1 MKDKVVIVTGAFGA
15 LGQGVVTHLASLG
28 ASLALLDA
36 AAAAP
41 ASLAG
46 LGEQHLV
53 LAGVDLSNAAA
64 TDAAVLQVAAR
75 FGGLDGLVNVAGGF
89 RWETI
94 AGGSPDTWDLMY
106 TLNIKT
112 ALNACRAALPLLK
125 ARGGGRI
132 VNIGAGAAARAGL
145 GMGAYA
151 ASKAGLQRLTEALA
165 EECKDL
171 GINVNAIL
179 PSTIDTPANRRDMP
193 DADPARWVTP
203 QQLADVVA
211 FLLSPQ
217 ASAVTGAALAVN
229 GRV

>member
-1 MKDKVVIVTGAFGA
+1 MKDRIVIVTGAFGV

-41 ASLAG
+41 ASLAA

-53 LAGVDLSNAAA
+53 LAGVDLTNAAA